1 MVIVSVIGAGVLGSR
16 VAGEL
21 SMCGHKVVLLLLL
34 MNLMFKLMLLKGPS
48 LGQRQ
53 REARHPAPA
62 VGLRQGDGRGG
73 GDGDDPGPGRGQ
85 HLH

>member
-34 MNLMFKLMLLKGPS
+34 MNLMFKLMLLKGSS

-53 REARHPAPA
+53 REA
-62 VGLRQGDGRGG
+62 
-73 GDGDDPGPGRGQ
+73 
-85 HLH
+85 